1 MLNDEIYFFGLLIIG
16 AVIVFTA
23 LYSVNRLYVRKNRI
37 ESLHEQKE
45 LSHSDDSSS

>member
-16 AVIVFTA
+16 AVIVFSA
-23 LYSVNRLYVRKNRI
+23 LYSVYRWYVRKNRM
-37 ESLHEQKE
+37 ESIRELKE